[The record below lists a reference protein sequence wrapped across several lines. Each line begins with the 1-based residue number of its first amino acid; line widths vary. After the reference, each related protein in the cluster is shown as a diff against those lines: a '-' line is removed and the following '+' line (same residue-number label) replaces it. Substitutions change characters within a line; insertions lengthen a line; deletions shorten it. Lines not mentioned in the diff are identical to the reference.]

1 MAAITFD
8 TLKYA
13 NKLKAAGAEPKLA
26 EVEAEAMAEAFAEQQ
41 SQIEKHWLE
50 KQTATKSDIAEIR
63 LELERLRSETQKSI
77 AETQRTVIEAKNDML
92 KWCAGMLL
100 AKTGLIVAL
109 LKILQPGLKLGPN
122 VAGRLPEHRAQNIH
136 CYPVPIQT
144 GQQNLE

>member
-41 SQIEKHWLE
+41 SQIEKYWLE

-63 LELERLRSETQKSI
+63 LEIERLRSETQKSI
-77 AETQRTVIEAKNDML
+77 AETQRTVVEAKNDML

-100 AKTGLIVAL
+100 AQTGLIVTL
-109 LKILQPGLKLGPN
+109 FKVLHIYN
-122 VAGRLPEHRAQNIH
+122 
-136 CYPVPIQT
+136 
-144 GQQNLE
+144 

>member
-26 EVEAEAMAEAFAEQQ
+26 EVEAEAIAEAFAEQQ
-41 SQIEKHWLE
+41 LQNEKHWLE

-63 LELERLRSETQKSI
+63 LEIERLRSETQKSI
-77 AETQRTVIEAKNDML
+77 AETQRTVVEAKNDML

-100 AKTGLIVAL
+100 AQTGLIVTL
-109 LKILQPGLKLGPN
+109 FKVLHIDN
-122 VAGRLPEHRAQNIH
+122 
-136 CYPVPIQT
+136 
-144 GQQNLE
+144 